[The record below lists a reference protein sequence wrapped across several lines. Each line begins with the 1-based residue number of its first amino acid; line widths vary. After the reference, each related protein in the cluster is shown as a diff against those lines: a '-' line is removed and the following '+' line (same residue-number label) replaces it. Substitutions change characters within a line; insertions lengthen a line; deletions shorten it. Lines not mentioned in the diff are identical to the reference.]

1 MQNFFKNFD
10 TDIKKAMRDDNF
22 VGVTSHPLNVKLLKA
37 KIMHLY
43 NVNSLRIDFTSPLLT
58 NDE

>member
-1 MQNFFKNFD
+1 
-10 TDIKKAMRDDNF
+10 MRDDNF

-43 NVNSLRIDFTSPLLT
+43 KVNSLRIDFTSPPLT